1 MHIPSVAFEPID
13 RSFYPP
19 NIKKLERVQRR
30 IGEVLLKGTP
40 ASLGDTPRS
49 WSLGFLKAPLSIAAN
64 SNHVSSITFTKQ
76 KFVNEEDRFLPSA
89 RVQATEETETMETQ
103 TVFRSVGYKSTAL
116 PGLSELGVTF
126 DTKLG
131 IIPNDIHGRIISPS
145 AGPGSLT
152 AGHIP
157 GLYCAGWVK
166 RGPTGVIASTMQDAF
181 SSADI
186 IMQDWASD
194 VPFLNHERGE
204 NKGTG
209 LGWEGVKKDVAEK
222 GVRALSWNDWRII
235 DKAERARGQKLG
247 KEREKFPSVK
257 EMLQALD
264 G

>member
-30 IGEVLLKGTP
+30 IGEVLLKGT
-40 ASLGDTPRS
+40 ASSPDDTPRS
-49 WSLGFLKAPLSIAAN
+49 WAFDFLKAPKSITAE
-64 SNHVSSITFTKQ
+64 SHHVSAIYFTKQ
-76 KFVNEEDRFLPSA
+76 EFANSDDRFLPTA
-89 RVQATEETETMETQ
+89 HIQATGETETMETQ

-131 IIPNDIHGRIISPS
+131 IIPNDIHGRIINPA
-145 AGPGSLT
+145 AGPGHLT
-152 AGHIP
+152 AGHVP

-186 IMQDWASD
+186 ILQDWISD
-194 VPFLNHERGE
+194 VPFLNNERGE
-204 NKGTG
+204 NMGTG
-209 LGWEGVKKDVAEK
+209 LGWDGIKNEVEGK
-222 GVRALSWNDWRII
+222 GVRALSWDDWKVI
-235 DKAERARGQKLG
+235 DKAEKERGKILG
-247 KEREKFPSVK
+247 KEREKFSSV
-257 EMLQALD
+257 EDMLRLLN
-264 G
+264 